1 MCEFTRPPYALN
13 VFPASSKISKPRDFS
28 ISLSDKSVALVT
40 LKKADGRD
48 AIILRLI
55 NNTPASRSTT
65 LTVGCAVIN
74 LDFGKYEVK
83 TLIYENDKLTECDR
97 MII

>member
-1 MCEFTRPPYALN
+1 M
-13 VFPASSKISKPRDFS
+13 KPRDFS
-28 ISLSDKSVALVT
+28 ISLSDKSIALVT

-55 NNTPASRSTT
+55 NNTPTARSTS
-65 LTVGCAVIN
+65 LAVGKSVIN

-83 TLIYENDKLTECDR
+83 TLIYENEALTECDR